1 MMLRLIIFAVC
12 AVAALA
18 GSCPNGYTEVRN
30 PKMCFRLS
38 EFKDTVNYES
48 AVTECQKTKRGRL
61 VSLDTPKKYG
71 IVAGYMTALGDKGT
85 DAGSK
90 KFRVWIGLKRT
101 DSCSESS
108 QFEWTSGSTNVPAWG
123 ATEPD
128 NGRGED
134 CGQLDTWGI
143 SDLHCDLKRRYIC
156 EIPL

>member
-1 MMLRLIIFAVC
+1 MLRLIIFAVC
-12 AVAALA
+12 VVAALA
-18 GSCPNGYTEVRN
+18 GKCPKGYTKVKN

-38 EFKDTVNYES
+38 EFKDTMNYKFAE
-48 AVTECQKTKRGRL
+48 AECQKTKGERL

-71 IVAGYMTALGDKGT
+71 IVAGYLFGLGDTAG

-90 KFRVWIGLKRT
+90 KFRVWIGLKRR
-101 DSCSESS
+101 SSGSS
-108 QFEWTSGSTNVPAWG
+108 QFIWTSGSTNVPAWG
-123 ATEPD
+123 ITEPD

-143 SDLHCDLKRRYIC
+143 SDLYCHLQRRYIC